1 MLANET
7 SNTRLFFAHDARVRL
22 ACHTAASAA
31 RGTPLPASLWL
42 AAYTQTDR
50 EGGRE
55 KDTHTHTHIISKLF
69 PNYFQNIST
78 NFHTVFIVG

>member
-1 MLANET
+1 MLAHET

-42 AAYTQTDR
+42 AGEER
-50 EGGRE
+50 VRGKG
-55 KDTHTHTHIISKLF
+55 
-69 PNYFQNIST
+69 P
-78 NFHTVFIVG
+78 